1 MNENILEKLNYI
13 INICINNILIRKIT
27 VEDIGV
33 FLNSRINVRKI

>member
-1 MNENILEKLNYI
+1 MNEYILEKLNYI
-13 INICINNILIRKIT
+13 INICINNILICKIT

>member
-13 INICINNILIRKIT
+13 INVCINNILIRKIT

-33 FLNSRINVRKI
+33 FLNSRINVKKI

>member
-1 MNENILEKLNYI
+1 MSENILEKLNYI

>member
-27 VEDIGV
+27 VEDIRGI
-33 FLNSRINVRKI
+33 FK

>member
-13 INICINNILIRKIT
+13 INVCINNILIRKIT

-33 FLNSRINVRKI
+33 FLNSRLNVKKI